1 MNSNKI
7 SFKEWYKKLCEIGTG
22 YTTAI
27 VGSCKG
33 GPDFQVQGACSD
45 LKPRKKQKK

>member
-1 MNSNKI
+1 MQHKDKI
-7 SFKEWYKKLCEIGTG
+7 SFKEWYKKMTEMGTG

-33 GPDFQVQGACSD
+33 GPDFQVQGACTD
-45 LKPRKKQKK
+45 LKKKKSKK